1 MSAQKVVVVGGGIV
15 GCITA
20 MMLRQR
26 GWQVTVVERNIIAAQ
41 TSGEASWAGAGIIF
55 PLLPWCYQDPVN
67 KLALEGASR
76 YPGLAEQLH
85 SETGIDPECLRSG
98 MLVQPP
104 FDLETALAWCKRN
117 NVVAKLQGEELFL
130 PDVLQV
136 RNPRLLQ
143 ALKAWLE
150 QHQVTLKEQTQL
162 LPLPELEI
170 GEQGQLKRWQT
181 TTGEILEADMFIVT
195 SGAWSFDLLKH
206 TALSLEIKP
215 MRGQMLLYQL
225 PKPITNHIIYRDGFY
240 MVPRKDGYLL
250 AGSSLED
257 VGFDTGVTDTM
268 RTEMQTKAEAILPQ
282 LKNASVIKHWS
293 GLRPGT
299 PHNIPTIGQHPH
311 ISNLYLNTGHFR
323 YGVTMA
329 PASAALVTALM
340 CGDSPNMDATVYQ
353 CKV

>member
-1 MSAQKVVVVGGGIV
+1 VSAQQVVVVGGGIV
-15 GCITA
+15 GCTTA
-20 MMLRQR
+20 MLLRQQ

-55 PLLPWCYQDPVN
+55 PLLPWFYQEAVN
-67 KLALEGASR
+67 QLALEGASL
-76 YPGLAEQLH
+76 YPALAQQLH
-85 SETGIDPECLRSG
+85 QETGIDPECLRSG

-104 FDLETALAWCKRN
+104 FDAETALAWCQAN
-117 NVVAKLQGEELFL
+117 NVQANLQNDELWL
-130 PDVLQV
+130 PNVLQV

-162 LPLPELEI
+162 LPLLELEM
-170 GEQGQLKRWQT
+170 GEQGMLKGWQT
-181 TTGEILEADMFIVT
+181 TNGETLEADMFIVT
-195 SGAWSFDLLKH
+195 SGAWSFDLLKQ

-225 PKPITNHIIYRDGFY
+225 EQPITNQIIYRDGFY

-257 VGFDTGVTDTM
+257 VGFDTGVTEAM
-268 RTEMQTKAEAILPQ
+268 RVEMQTKAEAILPQ

-329 PASAALVTALM
+329 PASAKKLVELI
-340 CGDSPNMDATVYQ
+340 S
-353 CKV
+353 

>member
-1 MSAQKVVVVGGGIV
+1 MAAQKAVVVGGGIV
-15 GCITA
+15 GCTTA
-20 MMLRQR
+20 MLLSQQ

-41 TSGEASWAGAGIIF
+41 TSGESSWAGAGIIF
-55 PLLPWCYQDPVN
+55 PLLPWYYQDAVN
-67 KLALEGASR
+67 QLALEGASL
-76 YPGLAEQLH
+76 YPALAEQLY

-98 MLVQPP
+98 MRVQAP
-104 FDLETALAWCKRN
+104 FDLQAALAWCNAN
-117 NVVAKLQGEELFL
+117 NVQASLQGDELWL

-143 ALKAWLE
+143 ALKAWLLK
-150 QHQVTLKEQTQL
+150 HHVTLKEQTQL

-170 GEQGQLKRWQT
+170 GEQGVLKRWQT
-181 TTGEILEADMFIVT
+181 TTGETLEADIFIVT
-195 SGAWSFDLLKH
+195 SGAWSFDLLKQ
-206 TALSLEIKP
+206 TALSLDIKP

-225 PKPITNHIIYRDGFY
+225 DSPSLTQIIYRDGFY

-250 AGSSLED
+250 AGSTLED

-268 RTEMQTKAEAILPQ
+268 RVEMKTKAEAILPQ
-282 LKNASVIKHWS
+282 LKDAPVIKHWS

-299 PHNIPTIGQHPH
+299 PHNIPTIGQHPN

-329 PASAALVTALM
+329 PASGKRLV
-340 CGDSPNMDATVYQ
+340 SIIN
-353 CKV
+353 